1 MSSRGRRAPFPVRLL
16 WAVGLIALGLV
27 IGVAGAFVQAHRI
40 VLPLG
45 DLAIPWGI
53 VVVWV
58 ALLAGVRA
66 GAWALHSRGG
76 AWGVLAGWLAA
87 TILLATESPSGDL
100 ALSGGTRQLVYLFG
114 GVVLGSAAATL
125 PVRVRTVPSAQIPT
139 STPMPTPTSDGN
151 P

>member
-1 MSSRGRRAPFPVRLL
+1 MSAPGERAPLPVRVL
-16 WAVGLIALGLV
+16 WAVGLILLGMV
-27 IGVAGAFVQAHRI
+27 IGLAGAFVQAHRF
-40 VLPLG
+40 VLPLA

-58 ALLAGVRA
+58 ALLAAIRA

-76 AWGVLAGWLAA
+76 AWGVLAGWLSA

-100 ALSGGTRQLVYLFG
+100 ALSGGPRQLVYLFG

-125 PVRVRTVPSAQIPT
+125 PVRVRPAG
-139 STPMPTPTSDGN
+139 TPTAAGN